1 VIPKHALEQVDQAL
15 FSHIIERNVGATA
28 ALLDWNGMGKNK
40 QNIIRMLEGTNLEVI
55 KL

>member
-1 VIPKHALEQVDQAL
+1 MEQVDQSL
-15 FSHIIERNVGATA
+15 FSHIIERNVGVTT

-40 QNIIRMLEGTNLEVI
+40 QKIVDMLEETNLEMV